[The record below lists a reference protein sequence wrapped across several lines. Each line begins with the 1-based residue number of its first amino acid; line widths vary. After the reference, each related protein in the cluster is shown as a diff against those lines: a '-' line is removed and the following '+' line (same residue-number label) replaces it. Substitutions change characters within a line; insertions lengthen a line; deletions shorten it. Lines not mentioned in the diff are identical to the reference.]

1 MVLLF
6 KQIGLFKGGVV
17 MYLPDNKIR
26 ELINGEILNN
36 ALLEN
41 VQQVSYDLR
50 TGDFHEKRKRCDAVD
65 IRPGNSIFVS
75 SVEEINL
82 PRHLVAQVSLR
93 NSWIRKG
100 LLLDSPV
107 YFPGHKTHIYYR
119 LTNLAGET
127 VHLKKEDGL
136 AQIYFLKVDGEA
148 SEDYDGGFKDESRAS
163 IIGDMDVYRADDKRM
178 KKAVKPIKTL
188 EQHIYVNV
196 LALLAIFVGISTIA
210 QTVLNAKGVA
220 SLIESC
226 LVECASFSVL
236 FLLITLL
243 MPNKVKWWVYCIPIV
258 IVVVCVIVLL
268 KHEAWSMGP
277 LFVLNAVSN

>member
-1 MVLLF
+1 
-6 KQIGLFKGGVV
+6 
-17 MYLPDNKIR
+17 MYLPDCKIR
-26 ELINGEILNN
+26 ELIIGGVLNN
-36 ALLEN
+36 ALPEN

-50 TGDFHEKRKRCDAVD
+50 TADFHEKKTRSNSVD
-65 IRPGNSIFVS
+65 IQPGNSIFVS

-119 LTNLAGET
+119 LTNIASET
-127 VHLKKEDGL
+127 VHLEKEDGL
-136 AQIYFLKVDGEA
+136 AQIYFLKVDGEV
-148 SEDYDGGFKDESRAS
+148 SKDYAGSFKDEANAS
-163 IIGDMDVYRADDKRM
+163 IIGDMDMYRADDKRM
-178 KKAVKPIKTL
+178 KKAIKPIKTL

-210 QTVLNAKGVA
+210 QTVLNADGVA
-220 SLIESC
+220 SLIDSC

-236 FLLITLL
+236 FLLITLI
-243 MPNKVKWWVYCIPIV
+243 MPNKVKRWVYCIPIL
-258 IVVVCVIVLL
+258 IVVVCVVALIL
-268 KHEAWSMGP
+268 HEAWGMGP
-277 LFVLNAVSN
+277 MSFLIAVSN